1 MLLSSAATAAPKT
14 ISVEGNVI
22 IIDGKV
28 ITSTK
33 KTEQGP
39 RVSISLKT
47 AEAVLGPPDREH
59 RLNESKCFYI
69 WDAFGMEIAEWQD
82 SIFSVIVH
90 FSAPHFITNEGE
102 SESAETPDSTC
113 TT

>member
-1 MLLSSAATAAPKT
+1 MPLSSAVMGAPKT
-14 ISVEGNVI
+14 ISVKGDVVKM
-22 IIDGKV
+22 DGKV
-28 ITSTK
+28 ITLTK

-39 RVSISLKT
+39 RVNISLK
-47 AEAVLGPPDREH
+47 AAKAVLGPPEREH
-59 RLNESKCFYI
+59 RPNESKCFYI
-69 WDAFGMEIAEWQD
+69 WDAFGMEIGEWQD